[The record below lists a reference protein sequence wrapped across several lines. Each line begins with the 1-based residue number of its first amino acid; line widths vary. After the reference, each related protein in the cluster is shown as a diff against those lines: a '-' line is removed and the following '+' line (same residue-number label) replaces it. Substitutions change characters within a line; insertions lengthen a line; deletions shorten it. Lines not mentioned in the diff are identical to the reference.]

1 MHHETDTTHSAV
13 VQQVGIYAWLTG
25 LCVLPFLRL
34 GSSLD
39 AHWTT
44 AWPALLLLVL
54 VGLAYRLITIS
65 PRFFWIIPIILVVMI
80 VQNLTGKEMYG
91 EDVFLLISLL
101 LLVSVQPTEVLVNL
115 PAARNGVTALW
126 SIFSL
131 VLISLMVRNSLS
143 LGYSHESTYAIKP
156 LFAHRNIAVET
167 YTLWSVALFALL
179 SESRLR
185 WLIFLIAASLVVLY
199 QVRTAFIGLA
209 LFLMIEFV
217 RNFKHQRW
225 FKWFLVAAFA
235 LFIAL
240 QMTLFF
246 MRTPA
251 QKHHF
256 DALPDLVKQFDVI
269 YNLASAESSSER
281 LVMWRWTVD
290 RSDFFGNG
298 IGSWKF
304 DAEGYIGAA
313 LGKCELMVRHPHS
326 DILKMVFET
335 GILFTILFLAWWLVL
350 LKPSFRYLVIFLPM
364 FVFAFPTERG
374 ETLGALMVMLLF
386 TSKPKPV
393 NSGFRFIPALIITAV
408 LVTVS
413 LGWSRSQHCL
423 GKAMRDPLSLKD
435 TSPLDRKL
443 LDAFPFDI
451 VLNRL
456 PTYQAIILADA
467 GQTEAARELLTGV
480 LTKHSNDQG
489 ASRLMLRLGGELP
502 ANAIVCDSLTLV
514 RE

>member
-1 MHHETDTTHSAV
+1 MHQETVTTHSAV
-13 VQQVGIYAWLTG
+13 VHQVGIYAWLTG
-25 LCVLPFLRL
+25 LCILPFLRL

-39 AHWTT
+39 AHWTS
-44 AWPALLLLVL
+44 AWPALLLMVV
-54 VGLAYRLITIS
+54 VGLASRLITIS
-65 PRFFWIIPIILVVMI
+65 HRFFWIMPIILVVMT
-80 VQNLTGKEMYG
+80 VQNLTGKEIYG

-101 LLVSVQPTEVLVNL
+101 LLVSVQPTVALVNL

-126 SIFSL
+126 CVFSL
-131 VLISLMVRNSLS
+131 VLISLMVRNSLL

-156 LFAHRNIAVET
+156 LFAHRNIAIET

-185 WLIFLIAASLVVLY
+185 WPVLLIAASVVLVY

-209 LFLMIEFV
+209 LFLVIEFV

-225 FKWFLVAAFA
+225 LKWFLLAGCA
-235 LFIAL
+235 LLIAL
-240 QMTLFF
+240 QMTFF
-246 MRTPA
+246 FLRTPA

-256 DALPDLVKQFDVI
+256 DALPDLVKQLDLI
-269 YNLASAESSSER
+269 YNLTSAESSSER
-281 LVMWRWTVD
+281 IVMWQWTVD
-290 RSDFFGNG
+290 RSNLFGNG
-298 IGSWKF
+298 IGCWKF

-335 GILFTILFLAWWLVL
+335 GVLFTILFLAWWLIL
-350 LKPSFRYLVIFLPM
+350 LKPSFRYLVVFLPM

-386 TSKPKPV
+386 TAKPKPV
-393 NSGFRFIPALIITAV
+393 NRGLRLMPGLIVTAA

-423 GKAMRDPLSLKD
+423 GKAMRDPLTLKD

-467 GQTEAARELLTGV
+467 GETEAARELLAGV
-480 LTKHSNDQG
+480 LVKHSNDQG
-489 ASRLMLRLGGELP
+489 ALRLMLRLGGELP
-502 ANAIVCDSLTLV
+502 SNAVVCDSLTIE
-514 RE
+514 R